1 MLKRLGFCA
10 MLLAFIFATLGAA
23 PMPKESSPLLEK
35 AKYLQQDLIDK
46 HLLEGLYVSIVPAAP
61 PGTKLQHTTD
71 GPGNVIHAGV
81 WTGRYLAGVGYQYA
95 VTKDPWARQHGG
107 EILRGLRKLQEVTGK
122 PGLLARGFVKG
133 HGPVAG
139 WETGGSDSKEW
150 HQGQGK
156 YKDYR
161 WYGDVSVDNFN
172 AVLYGY
178 AIYYDLAADAAQKK
192 FIAYDVDRLMTHL
205 LDNHCRIVD
214 VDGEVTMWGHVGIDP
229 NPSRDEY
236 YKKVYANILARAN
249 LQDAPWRPPLRS
261 SLMLLPDLLIAHH
274 ITGKQHY
281 MDFYKRVVARFK
293 DNPDLMRDTRPFS
306 LERLARVNHSSEGQ
320 AYEALYNLIRFER
333 DPELL
338 KLYRQWVLDL
348 WEMNW
353 MEGNSLFAFMTL
365 ALLKPPLTLPLRK
378 GELEGVPH
386 GEEGL
391 QLANQ
396 TLRLYPY
403 NRVLRPVMNSL
414 RKDIELNPYADRFG
428 SKQSAKPM
436 PINQRPHDNEYE
448 WKGNPYQLDGWFKPT
463 VTQIQF
469 SCDDPQVWWFC
480 DSAGRIYM
488 TLDDGKTWRD
498 MSAGLMGAQV
508 QNIIASKTRTFIL
521 YAQTD
526 KGVFVTRD
534 GGMSWRPAP
543 TEDVPKFETPSFK
556 EWKGHPERGKRIP
569 VVLFR
574 DDSMYRINDSNELVV
589 TFDHGKTS
597 ERIMTGWRILYA
609 HSFFF
614 TSQGMIASGPSGC
627 YLSRDGVNWSELK
640 LWQEHE
646 TGAADYLHAYWMG
659 RYYGLTKELEP
670 IPDQILVYM
679 SGFFPGKVI
688 CSSIDEGKKWRIE
701 SWHIGDSRRFN
712 KRVAEVSAVDM
723 RSVLEL
729 LQKARPIWTQPP
741 RLTEKDYKDYFQRHG
756 IVDGGY
762 TLILKQEGQVIGGI
776 NSQKVAIKGYK
787 EISQCIS
794 AIDKLLAQ
802 YGKPTGGLTEDEIR
816 WSEHQEYEDF
826 EEFVELEERTAAQMR
841 HR

>member
-1 MLKRLGFCA
+1 
-10 MLLAFIFATLGAA
+10 
-23 PMPKESSPLLEK
+23 MPKESSPLLEK

-95 VTKDPWARQHGG
+95 VTKDPWVRKHGG
-107 EILRGLRKLQEVTGK
+107 EILSGLRKLQEVTGK

-139 WETGGSDSKEW
+139 WETNGSDSKEW

-178 AIYYDLAADAAQKK
+178 AVYYDLAADAAQKK

-214 VDGEVTMWGHVGIDP
+214 VDGEVTRWGHVGIDP
-229 NPSRDEY
+229 DPSRDEY

-274 ITGKQHY
+274 ITGKQPY

-293 DNPDLMRDTRPFS
+293 DNPDRLRDPRPFS

-320 AYEALYNLIRFER
+320 AYEALYNLIRYER

-353 MEGNSLFAFMTL
+353 MEGNALFAFMTL
-365 ALLKPPLTLPLRK
+365 ALLRPYKSIS
-378 GELEGVPH
+378 H

-391 QLANQ
+391 QRANQ
-396 TLRLYPY
+396 TLRLYPFD
-403 NRVLRPVMNSL
+403 RVLRPVMNSL

-428 SKQSAKPM
+428 SKQSAKPI

-448 WKGNPYQLDGWFKPT
+448 WKGNPYQLDGWLKPT
-463 VTQIQF
+463 VTQVQF

-480 DSAGRIYM
+480 DSAGRISM

-498 MSAGLMGAQV
+498 MSAGLMGARV
-508 QNIIASKTRTFIL
+508 QNIAASKTRTFVL

-526 KGVFVTRD
+526 KGVFITRD

-543 TEDVPKFETPSFK
+543 TEEVPKFETPNFK
-556 EWKGHPERGKRIP
+556 EWQAAQTAS
-569 VVLFR
+569 LYF
-574 DDSMYRINDSNELVV
+574 RINDANELVRS
-589 TFDHGKTS
+589 TDGGKTS
-597 ERIMTGWRILYA
+597 DPCMKGWHIPLA
-609 HSFFF
+609 HSVFC
-614 TSQGMIASGPSGC
+614 TPRGVIVSGPGGC
-627 YLSRDGVNWSELK
+627 YLSKDGEKWTELK

-646 TGAADYLHAYWMG
+646 TGAADFLHAYWMG
-659 RYYGLTKELEP
+659 RYY
-670 IPDQILVYM
+670 
-679 SGFFPGKVI
+679 
-688 CSSIDEGKKWRIE
+688 
-701 SWHIGDSRRFN
+701 
-712 KRVAEVSAVDM
+712 A
-723 RSVLEL
+723 L
-729 LQKARPIWTQPP
+729 LQR
-741 RLTEKDYKDYFQRHG
+741 
-756 IVDGGY
+756 
-762 TLILKQEGQVIGGI
+762 
-776 NSQKVAIKGYK
+776 
-787 EISQCIS
+787 
-794 AIDKLLAQ
+794 
-802 YGKPTGGLTEDEIR
+802 
-816 WSEHQEYEDF
+816 
-826 EEFVELEERTAAQMR
+826 
-841 HR
+841 